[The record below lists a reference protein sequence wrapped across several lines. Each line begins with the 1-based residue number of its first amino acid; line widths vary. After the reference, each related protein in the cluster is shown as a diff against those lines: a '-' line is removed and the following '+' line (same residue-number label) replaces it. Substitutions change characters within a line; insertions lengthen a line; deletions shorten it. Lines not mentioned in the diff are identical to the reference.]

1 MTAAVARYQGNW
13 AELIFAKTSG
23 NVKCGLWTIL
33 WTGEKSIPEVFSN
46 LTRPGFFQCFKRS
59 KWSDGSRPS
68 SEIIQMIHAFLPCRG
83 DSTFFII
90 QRFLFNKSSTFFL
103 PFFNCK
109 HKEKR
114 SLLVKLMKAFEATHT
129 GMFLCDNYISLYKKM
144 YTKSQRNVAPLFQH
158 NAWFVFLTI
167 MPKVIAAKC
176 GHLYPLSAKFLFLLV
191 QLNPALRIPA

>member
-1 MTAAVARYQGNW
+1 M
-13 AELIFAKTSG
+13 
-23 NVKCGLWTIL
+23 WTVDN
-33 WTGEKSIPEVFSN
+33 TVDRGKSIPEVFSN

-68 SEIIQMIHAFLPCRG
+68 SEIIQMIDAFLPCRG

-129 GMFLCDNYISLYKKM
+129 GMFSCDNYISLYKKM

-158 NAWFVFLTI
+158 NAWFVGLTI
-167 MPKVIAAKC
+167 MPKVTPAKC
-176 GHLYPLSAKFLFLLV
+176 GHLYPLSSKFFIS
-191 QLNPALRIPA
+191 QSDPALRIPA

>member
-1 MTAAVARYQGNW
+1 M
-13 AELIFAKTSG
+13 
-23 NVKCGLWTIL
+23 WTVDN
-33 WTGEKSIPEVFSN
+33 TVDRGKSIPEVFSN

-68 SEIIQMIHAFLPCRG
+68 SEIIQIIDAFLPCRG

-90 QRFLFNKSSTFFL
+90 QRLLFNKSSTFFL

-158 NAWFVFLTI
+158 NAWFVLLTI

-176 GHLYPLSAKFLFLLV
+176 GHLYPLSAKFFFC
-191 QLNPALRIPA
+191 

>member
-68 SEIIQMIHAFLPCRG
+68 SEIIQMIDAFLPCRG

-129 GMFLCDNYISLYKKM
+129 GMFSCDNYISLHKKM
-144 YTKSQRNVAPLFQH
+144 YTKIQKNVAPLFQH

-176 GHLYPLSAKFLFLLV
+176 GHLYPMSSKFFIS
-191 QLNPALRIPA
+191 QSDPALRIPA

>member
-68 SEIIQMIHAFLPCRG
+68 SEIIQMIDAFLPCRG

-129 GMFLCDNYISLYKKM
+129 GMFSCDNYICLYKKM
-144 YTKSQRNVAPLFQH
+144 YRKSQRNVAPLYQH
-158 NAWFVFLTI
+158 NAWFAGLTI
-167 MPKVIAAKC
+167 MPKVMPAKC
-176 GHLYPLSAKFLFLLV
+176 GHLYPLSSNIFC
-191 QLNPALRIPA
+191 